1 MAEQVQK
8 GEVVKWMTTRIEFSN
23 TDQEME
29 RFFFECQSDNKYYI
43 DLRPANRSSE
53 LVAISLVRDAFLNGK
68 KLSIW
73 YEERNGRRWIK
84 ALNLWG

>member
-1 MAEQVQK
+1 MAEEVQRNEK
-8 GEVVKWMTTRIEFSN
+8 VKWMTTRIEFSS

-29 RFFFECQSDNKYYI
+29 RFFFMTRNDNKYYV

-53 LVAISLVRDAFLNGK
+53 LVAVSLVRDAFLNDK
-68 KLSIW
+68 NLNIW
-73 YEERNGRRWIK
+73 FEERGGRRWVK